1 MKMTLCPSNG
11 TEWNRLW
18 AATLLGR
25 ADFPDARLQRR
36 AVLFLA
42 QQAERPGDGI
52 LQGADGAAA
61 AKGNYRLLENDR
73 VTADHFWEPIHLD
86 TAKKLVRCERILS
99 IQDTTTLMFPGLQAT
114 TGLGTVD
121 RECEEALLMHS
132 ALAVRPDGRVLGLLH
147 NDVWARPPE
156 EFGKGSKRK
165 SRPIEEKESFKWIR
179 GIRAV
184 TKLRDKQSSGTKLL
198 HIFDREGDVH
208 EVLAEV
214 LDGGDDAVIRCG
226 RNRKVDGPYGHI
238 RATLAAQP
246 VLTRYEID
254 VPRQSGRGKRQA
266 AIDVRSAE
274 LTLTPPAVYPGRHP
288 LTINAVWV
296 HEPDP
301 PEGVAPLDWILL
313 TTLPVATATQC
324 NDVVETYKLRW
335 LIEDFHF
342 TLKSGCRIEKT
353 QLKTAERI
361 EELLALL
368 SAVATRILQLR
379 QCARTEPDAPC
390 TEILAD
396 DEWRVLWAH
405 IRKRPLPD
413 DRAPPTMREAVLMI
427 GRLGGHLGRKGDG
440 MPGVKTLWRGWR
452 DLQILVAGY
461 HVSLR

>member
-1 MKMTLCPSNG
+1 MKTTLNTSNR

-18 AATLLGR
+18 ATAVLGR

-52 LQGADGAAA
+52 LQAADGVAA

-73 VTADHFWEPIHLD
+73 VTADHFWEPIHVH
-86 TAKKLVRCERILS
+86 TAKRLVRCERILS
-99 IQDTTTLMFPGLQAT
+99 IQDTTTLMLSGLQAT

-121 RECEEALLMHS
+121 REREEALLMHS
-132 ALAVRPDGRVLGLLH
+132 ALAVRPDGRVFGLLH
-147 NDVWARPPE
+147 NHVWARPPE

-165 SRPIEEKESFKWIR
+165 SRPIEDKESFKWIR

-184 TKLRDKQSSGTKLL
+184 TKLRDKYSPATKLL
-198 HIFDREGDVH
+198 HVFDREGDVH
-208 EVLAEV
+208 EVLAEII
-214 LDGGDDAVIRCG
+214 GQSDDAIIRCG
-226 RNRKVDGPYGHI
+226 RDRKVDSPYGHI

-246 VLTRYEID
+246 LLTRYKID
-254 VPRQSGRGKRQA
+254 VPRKQGQRKRQA
-266 AIDVRSAE
+266 IIEVRSAE
-274 LTLTPPAVYPGRHP
+274 LTLTPPPVYPDRHP

-296 HEPDP
+296 HEVAP

-313 TTLPVATATQC
+313 TTLPVATAAQC

-353 QLKTAERI
+353 QLKKAERI

-379 QCARTEPDAPC
+379 QCARTEPNAPC
-390 TEILAD
+390 T
-396 DEWRVLWAH
+396 
-405 IRKRPLPD
+405 
-413 DRAPPTMREAVLMI
+413 APPTMREAVLMI